1 MSPRDDAMKFRVP
14 WLCAV
19 VCRSTWPDAARL
31 VIVRTRKLHPT
42 FELNLLRDDSLRRRQ
57 PGKYP
62 SRVAAALAADA
73 VMSCAW
79 KLLALH
85 PDDGPLKRS
94 ETICGAA
101 GLLELVPDAAADAL
115 RRLEIWKT
123 TEFPRGEFDFFK
135 VAEAA
140 LAKQRDG
147 SAATV
152 FDFPL
157 PDEEPEPEVP
167 TGPSVVVICGD
178 RVVEKGL
185 PHAWKDLLDEKLP
198 LVVCRDAVVVRERL
212 VLEYP
217 HAVREVAMLTQ
228 DLRSGEPV
236 RIKPTILLGPPG
248 GGKSRLVR
256 RFAEIV
262 SPALYV
268 SRFRRGELV
277 RWNVFGNTEG
287 LVDRSGVR
295 ACASHHDVQDREPNL
310 HDGRNRQG
318 RRKHAQ
324 RQSMVGHHASP

>member
-1 MSPRDDAMKFRVP
+1 MRHASSSCGHGSCIRAPSLIP
-14 WLCAV
+14 
-19 VCRSTWPDAARL
+19 
-31 VIVRTRKLHPT
+31 
-42 FELNLLRDDSLRRRQ
+42 LRDDSLRDAS
-57 PGKYP
+57 PEYL

-94 ETICGAA
+94 ETIAGAA

-123 TEFPRGEFDFFK
+123 TEFPRGESDFFK

-268 SRFRRGELV
+268 SEFGGELFDGMYSGTPKGWSTAQASV
-277 RWNVFGNTEG
+277 PARAIMMSKIANPICMTDEIDKAGESTHNGNLWSAITPHLEKETA
-287 LVDRSGVR
+287 RNYPR
-295 ACASHHDVQDREPNL
+295 AASMRC
-310 HDGRNRQG
+310 
-318 RRKHAQ
+318 
-324 RQSMVGHHASP
+324 SI